1 MVKKKTV
8 VPLERGYHIDSIRSG
23 MPAEDL
29 AEWDELCS
37 FRPKITDLERW
48 LNQRGYQATYSQV
61 YYWFKVHYTPGSK
74 ALKIATSAAEYSG
87 LDARVVAGMA
97 MAASARI
104 LVDFLGV
111 FDSAALK
118 DAIAD
123 DPKIVAQILPMIPA
137 ILRECRAAS
146 QNYHQMEA
154 PANQKDNVLSGA
166 YAMAEELKLVFK
178 DTAFESALVDAITSG
193 LLRIEGN

>member
-1 MVKKKTV
+1 MAKKKTTIA
-8 VPLERGYHIDSIRSG
+8 PDRAYHLDDIRSQ
-23 MPAEDL
+23 MPAETL
-29 AEWDELCS
+29 AEFEELCA

-48 LNQRGYQATYSQV
+48 LNQRGYVATYSQI
-61 YYWFKVHYTPGSK
+61 YYWYKNHYK
-74 ALKIATSAAEYSG
+74 AGEKAIKIAESAAKYSG

-97 MAASARI
+97 MAASAKI
-104 LVDFLGV
+104 LVDFLEIFEGE
-111 FDSAALK
+111 SLK
-118 DAIAD
+118 DAVAE
-123 DPKIVAQILPMIPA
+123 DPKIIASVVSMIPA

-154 PANQKDNVLSGA
+154 PENQQENILSGA

-193 LLRIEGN
+193 LLRLEGK